1 MLSDRG
7 YREPEGTKGPEQ
19 ALAKGDFK
27 FNLEGERLHG
37 GCVLVRMAHDGERNK
52 RTNWLLIINRTCWLS
67 GQGVSRWRPVVAWE
81 RYEHQDG
88 CLSASLEGNNITLV
102 VLKVWRLFRPL
113 A

>member
-37 GCVLVRMAHDGERNK
+37 GFV
-52 RTNWLLIINRTCWLS
+52 
-67 GQGVSRWRPVVAWE
+67 
-81 RYEHQDG
+81 
-88 CLSASLEGNNITLV
+88 LSAWPTIGNGTS
-102 VLKVWRLFRPL
+102 
-113 A
+113 AQTGS